1 MTVPAATTR
10 MPSATPS
17 LVLTPAVVAHR
28 GASGHRP
35 EHTLDAYR
43 TAIRMGADDIE
54 LDLVITR
61 DGVLVARH
69 DAELSRTTDVADHP
83 ELAHLRTTRTI
94 DGVES
99 TGWFVEDLT
108 LAEVKRLAARERMPG
123 MRPANT
129 AFDGAEG
136 VPTFTEVLAMVGA
149 ESVRRGRT
157 VGVMVELKH
166 AAHFESVGLPLD
178 RPVLADLGR
187 HGLDHPWARVTL
199 MSFETTVL
207 RRLAGRTRLPVVQ
220 LLAATHERPADL
232 AATGDPTTY
241 GDLATRD
248 GLAWIDDYAD
258 GIGPHK
264 ALVLPRDAAG
274 AVDEP
279 SSLVRDA
286 HRAWLTVHVW
296 TLRAENRFLPTNLR
310 AGDDPAAH
318 GDLAGEVR
326 SLLDA
331 GVDGVITD
339 HPAVA
344 LRVARSPGVVAG
356 VT

>member
-1 MTVPAATTR
+1 MTVLSTTGSVLDR
-10 MPSATPS
+10 TPS

-43 TAIRMGADDIE
+43 TAIRMGVDDIE

-69 DAELSRTTDVADHP
+69 DAEISRTTDVADHP
-83 ELAHLRTTRTI
+83 ELAHLRTTRTV
-94 DGVES
+94 DGVEA

-108 LAEVKRLAARERMPG
+108 LAELKTLSARERMPAT
-123 MRPANT
+123 RSSNT
-129 AFDGAEG
+129 AWDGVEG

-166 AAHFESVGLPLD
+166 AAHFDAIGLPLD
-178 RPVLADLGR
+178 RPLLADLAR

-220 LLAATHERPADL
+220 LLEADHRRPADL
-232 AATGDPTTY
+232 AAANDPTTY
-241 GDLATRD
+241 GDLATRE

-264 ALVLPRDAAG
+264 GLVLPRDADG
-274 AVDEP
+274 AIGES

-296 TLRAENRFLPTNLR
+296 TVRAENRFLPTNLR
-310 AGDDPAAH
+310 IGTSPDAH
-318 GDLAGEVR
+318 GDMAGEVR
-326 SLLDA
+326 GLLDA
-331 GVDGVITD
+331 GVDGIITD
-339 HPAVA
+339 HPEVA
-344 LRVARSPGVVAG
+344 LRALGDRLAARA
-356 VT
+356 